1 MVAAIAT
8 AILSFRRNSPQ
19 LPPLDLPTPVLT
31 IPPKQLRPQRQRRRW
46 WAAGLGLL
54 LLAGGSFV
62 LVRRG
67 QTSNRDLS
75 AYTTTVRQGSL
86 AGVITA
92 SGEVEA
98 DRRVNVSPK
107 RQGQLLE
114 LYVDE
119 GDQVQAGQPLDRMD
133 PSDILNRIEELQAQV
148 QAAQIDLGRSRSE
161 FERRRQL
168 FSQGAL
174 SNDDISRYQA
184 SYDSSLT
191 ALAAAKQRLAQ
202 RQVEA
207 GDLVVRAPFAGT
219 ITNRYA
225 DPGSYVTPTTAASA
239 TAGATSSSIV
249 ELAAGLQVNAR
260 VPESDIGRIRVG
272 QAAQVRVDAF
282 PDRRF
287 AAQVRRISPRA
298 EKINNVTTVKVEIAL
313 LDTPANTLRIGM
325 TADIDFDAGR
335 LPARPLLP
343 TVAIVTENGKPGV
356 LVPGPNQQPRFK
368 EITLGSSSGRDTQI
382 LSGVTPGEKVF
393 LDLPPW
399 AKKRKDA

>member
-119 GDQVQAGQPLDRMD
+119 GDQVQAGQPLARMD
-133 PSDILNRIEELQAQV
+133 PSDILNRI
-148 QAAQIDLGRSRSE
+148 
-161 FERRRQL
+161 
-168 FSQGAL
+168 
-174 SNDDISRYQA
+174 
-184 SYDSSLT
+184 
-191 ALAAAKQRLAQ
+191 
-202 RQVEA
+202 
-207 GDLVVRAPFAGT
+207 
-219 ITNRYA
+219 
-225 DPGSYVTPTTAASA
+225 
-239 TAGATSSSIV
+239 
-249 ELAAGLQVNAR
+249 
-260 VPESDIGRIRVG
+260 
-272 QAAQVRVDAF
+272 
-282 PDRRF
+282 
-287 AAQVRRISPRA
+287 
-298 EKINNVTTVKVEIAL
+298 
-313 LDTPANTLRIGM
+313 
-325 TADIDFDAGR
+325 
-335 LPARPLLP
+335 
-343 TVAIVTENGKPGV
+343 
-356 LVPGPNQQPRFK
+356 
-368 EITLGSSSGRDTQI
+368 
-382 LSGVTPGEKVF
+382 
-393 LDLPPW
+393 
-399 AKKRKDA
+399 